1 MNRDHVPL
9 TEAEWKIMLL
19 LWEKSPRT
27 MMELTRA
34 LAEDTGWSK
43 HTVITMLKRMA
54 VKGTVRICE
63 DGPVKTYFPGCRQ
76 GPCGARADADAA
88 KAAVFGARLAAG
100 ERYGGTGR
108 NRRGGAERAAKDP
121 GSCGK
126 TEKKHERGT
135 KSFRLSVCY
144 I

>member
-63 DGPVKTYFPGCRQ
+63 EGPVKTNSP
-76 GPCGARADADAA
+76 
-88 KAAVFGARLAAG
+88 AV
-100 ERYGGTGR
+100 
-108 NRRGGAERAAKDP
+108 AKDRVAREQTLTLLVNDMVEQ
-121 GSCGK
+121 GEIDEEELSELQK
-126 TEKKHERGT
+126 ILDRAEKQKKNT
-135 KSFRLSVCY
+135 KEEPKASA
-144 I
+144 